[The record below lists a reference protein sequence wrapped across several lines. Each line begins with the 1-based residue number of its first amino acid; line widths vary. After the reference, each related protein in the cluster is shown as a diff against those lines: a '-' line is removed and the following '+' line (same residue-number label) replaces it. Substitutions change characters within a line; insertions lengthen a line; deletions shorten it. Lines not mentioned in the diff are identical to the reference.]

1 MTVDDSG
8 AVLASF
14 SARPLLLQEIW
25 EAQMQDPQ
33 LQRAR
38 AMIQSGAPSEFT
50 IRGDGMMLYR
60 GRICVPASEPLKEMI
75 LQEAHSSAYAMHPGS
90 TKMYRTI
97 RQTYW
102 WSGMKRDI
110 ATYVA
115 SCLVCQQVKAE
126 HQHPAGMMQPLP
138 IPEWKWD
145 HITMDFVV
153 GLPRTA
159 SSKDAIWVIVDRLTK
174 LPISYLSGSP
184 SR

>member
-1 MTVDDSG
+1 MQLSLLLEFRGLNAELTVDDSG

-14 SARPLLLQEIW
+14 SARPLLSQEIW

-38 AMIQSGAPSEFT
+38 AVIQSGAPAEFT

-110 ATYVA
+110 AAYVA

-145 HITMDFVV
+145 HVTMDFVV
-153 GLPRTA
+153 ASRERQVVRT
-159 SSKDAIWVIVDRLTK
+159 
-174 LPISYLSGSP
+174 PSG
-184 SR
+184 